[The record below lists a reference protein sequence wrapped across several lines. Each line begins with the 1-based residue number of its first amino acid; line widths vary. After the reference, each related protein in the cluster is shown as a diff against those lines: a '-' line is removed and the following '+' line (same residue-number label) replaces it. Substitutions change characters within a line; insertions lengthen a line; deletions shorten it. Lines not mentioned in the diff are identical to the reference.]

1 MNPTIERLARLL
13 DHAHVELITE
23 RSIARTAEDVARRLE
38 ADLNAAVESNR
49 TLAAS
54 EAESYAQ
61 GQQAVRK
68 ANDERD
74 AVKLAYR
81 NVISENLRI
90 LERNNVQKD
99 TILNLERQIRE
110 ADQPDPRLAE
120 LETEVALRT
129 DSLNDALAEIER
141 LTRYYGAQTA
151 RLVEL
156 GELGEGVPK
165 WLGEGVPKWGKGL
178 TRDQLAAMAGN
189 NRGLELISPW
199 LHGRWTVV
207 AILTPDIDV
216 QTDQT
221 DIILRPAYGTS
232 DGMYVTGRIDS
243 LQLDN
248 AEF

>member
-165 WLGEGVPKWGKGL
+165 WGKGL

-207 AILTPDIDV
+207 AILTPGPEASLSDV
-216 QTDQT
+216 
-221 DIILRPAYGTS
+221 ILRPAYGDTDS
-232 DGMYVTGRIDS
+232 AAWISGRIDR
-243 LQLDN
+243 LQLDR
-248 AEF
+248 ADF